1 MSMIAWPRTALLA
14 LTLAGAAQ
22 ATPNYAGMEDDSFML
37 LAECARAAC
46 GQEPG
51 WSADIASLHSN
62 QAPWAEPEALN
73 LAWRSASPDA
83 APAAPP
89 ARRAAEARPA
99 HPAALVP
106 TPVPTPVPEPSIY
119 SMLLIGI
126 GLLLFAA
133 HGEKP
138 EKFTQ

>member
-14 LTLAGAAQ
+14 LTLAGAAH
-22 ATPNYAGMEDDSFML
+22 ATPNYAGMEDERFML
-37 LAECARAAC
+37 LAECASAAC

-51 WSADIASLHSN
+51 WSGDIASLRRTP
-62 QAPWAEPEALN
+62 APWAGPETLD

-83 APAAPP
+83 PPAAPP
-89 ARRAAEARPA
+89 APRAAEARPA
-99 HPAALVP
+99 HPAALAP
-106 TPVPTPVPEPSIY
+106 SPVPEPSMY

-133 HGEKP
+133 RGENP